1 MTMQYDVKSTA
12 CASGASTEVFAG
24 PARVKAIN
32 VVATGACVVELTD
45 GSSSG
50 TSRLKFNIPA
60 SATEN
65 PFYMLLPG
73 EGIQFQTSIWVKSL
87 TNATSATFIYG

>member
-1 MTMQYDVKSTA
+1 MQTDVKAAYVTG
-12 CASGASTEVFAG
+12 SGANAYAG

-50 TSRLKFNIPA
+50 TSRLKVG
-60 SATEN
+60 ATAGTT
-65 PFYMLLPG
+65 YMLLPG
-73 EGIQFQTSIWVKSL
+73 EGVQFQTSVYVNSL
-87 TNATSATFIYG
+87 TNATSATIIYG

>member
-1 MTMQYDVKSTA
+1 MMQTDVKSAYVTTSSA
-12 CASGASTEVFAG
+12 NAYAG
-24 PARVKAIN
+24 PARVKGIS
-32 VVATGACVVELTD
+32 VATTGACVVELTD
-45 GSSSG
+45 GGSSG
-50 TSRLKFNIPA
+50 TSRLKFDVPA

-73 EGIQFQTSIWVKSL
+73 EGIQFTTSIWVKSL